1 MKAIVG
7 TNYGGP
13 DKLELRELETP
24 VAGADEVLIQ
34 VRASSVNPYDW
45 HLMRGH
51 PYVVRLV
58 YGLRRP
64 KRPIPGVDVAGIVEG
79 VGADVTGFRPG
90 DEVLGCAGGSLAEY
104 VTAPAKDL
112 ILKPADMTFEQAA
125 TVTLA
130 GCTALQAVRDQGELE
145 SGQRVLVN
153 GAAGGIGTFAV
164 QIAKA
169 LGANVTGVCSTRNV
183 DMVRSIGADSVVDY
197 TAEDFTRQG
206 EKYDLILDAVGKRSL
221 SDLRRALTSKGTLV
235 IVGGADGN
243 WVRPLALPLKGA
255 IVSRFVSQR
264 LRFFVAKIC
273 REDLLV
279 LTELVTTGKLTPVI
293 DRTYALAAGAEA
305 IAYLEAGHAR
315 GKVIVT
321 P

>member
-130 GCTALQAVRDQGELE
+130 GCTALQAVRDQGELQ

-169 LGANVTGVCSTRNV
+169 LGA
-183 DMVRSIGADSVVDY
+183 
-197 TAEDFTRQG
+197 
-206 EKYDLILDAVGKRSL
+206 
-221 SDLRRALTSKGTLV
+221 
-235 IVGGADGN
+235 
-243 WVRPLALPLKGA
+243 
-255 IVSRFVSQR
+255 
-264 LRFFVAKIC
+264 
-273 REDLLV
+273 
-279 LTELVTTGKLTPVI
+279 
-293 DRTYALAAGAEA
+293 
-305 IAYLEAGHAR
+305 
-315 GKVIVT
+315 
-321 P
+321 